1 MDSLFRINHTD
12 PWVGGD
18 AHRTSRVINFQNTRT
33 SGNAIHGRAQDEVD
47 RTAAGGAATAAAAT
61 GGDDSSGDGNVIVA
75 QLTGGV
81 EYARPLSTGGKPYFL
96 MGTVMR
102 SHGAVFSSHSSSAG
116 VVLVIVGCRLTC
128 LPMSCTVRVQGK
140 HRSPVLAAQTL
151 PWPLL

>member
-81 EYARPLSTGGKPYFL
+81 EYARPLSTGGKPYFP
-96 MGTVMR
+96 MR
-102 SHGAVFSSHSSSAG
+102 QM
-116 VVLVIVGCRLTC
+116 RLIMRRMR
-128 LPMSCTVRVQGK
+128 LS
-140 HRSPVLAAQTL
+140 
-151 PWPLL
+151 